1 VANGTIAI
9 QKPPTAQNYAIG
21 CSASRVTGSSSGL
34 SFLTCPF
41 NEPEGYIEGT
51 NTSGLEPA
59 SLFAAQLSE
68 RLYGPSSV
76 GEAKASL
83 TPKAFRL
90 YQNYPNPFN
99 PKTVIN
105 YELPVANDVELSVYN
120 LLGEKVETLF
130 AGQQHAGAH
139 QVQWNAAGYASG
151 IYYYYLKAGLYQESR
166 KMILLK

>member
-1 VANGTIAI
+1 M
-9 QKPPTAQNYAIG
+9 
-21 CSASRVTGSSSGL
+21 
-34 SFLTCPF
+34 
-41 NEPEGYIEGT
+41 
-51 NTSGLEPA
+51 
-59 SLFAAQLSE
+59 FAAQLSE